1 MVTQAVC
8 LWDLSSGHLVR
19 TIRDHE
25 ATVFSIAFS
34 PDGDILVTSD
44 AFGRVKVW
52 SALISHSQIL
62 TSTEEAHDLGVN
74 CICFSPIFTKG
85 VLTTEF
91 HLMTCGNDGFVSRWT
106 IQTGNVKEIR
116 LVTRRRAHDGSA
128 MAVSVSPDGSTVVTG
143 GGDKVIKTWSQF
155 LEPCQ
160 CLEGHSRY
168 VTSLSFSP
176 CGQILVS
183 GSNDKSIRV
192 WARSDTEHISFQ
204 NSSGNNDSRA
214 DNRYQVQLSKSK
226 TRHLG
231 TLAGHSLDVTSI
243 DARDSV
249 IVSGCADSLV
259 RVWRR
264 SESEEKYFELDI
276 SPLAG
281 HSYAVYCVRLDAGG
295 ERLVSAGLDG
305 CVILWSLSSGDI
317 IQNWI
322 HPEKLAFRV
331 VTLSPDCAEIAAG
344 GDDNNIYRWSVGQAD
359 WTERILRW
367 HDSTV
372 QALAFSPASD
382 LLASGCSGGAL
393 SIWSSHSFAP
403 LMTHVDGHDLG
414 VTGMQF
420 IKDGSL
426 VTVGNDGEI
435 KIWSVHLTEDLR
447 CEAVVRAHHTSILSL
462 WISDDQEILVTG
474 SGDKTCKVWRVSSLA
489 CVATLGPHETYVT
502 GAAGD
507 RLTGALAAGVGRSI
521 VLYRLPASDPVTS
534 ARGHDITLWSAVDVT
549 HWLGTL
555 GLSETGEKLCN
566 VDGAQLRQLSI
577 DELIILGIDEEIAGK
592 IWSETQLMCDGSGE
606 IPSEFVCPITCD
618 IMTSPVRCC
627 DGFVYEECAIKVGV

>member
-44 AFGRVKVW
+44 AFGRVKIW
-52 SALISHSQIL
+52 SALIGHSQIL

-74 CICFSPIFTKG
+74 CICFSPIFTQG
-85 VLTTEF
+85 VLTTEY
-91 HLMTCGNDGFVSRWT
+91 HLMTCGNDGFVSRWN
-106 IQTGNVKEIR
+106 IQTGNTKEIS

-160 CLEGHSRY
+160 CLEGHTRY

-192 WARSDTEHISFQ
+192 WSRSDTGHISFQ
-204 NSSGNNDSRA
+204 NSFGNNDSRA
-214 DNRYQVQLSKSK
+214 DNRYQVQLSKSQG
-226 TRHLG
+226 RHLD
-231 TLAGHSLDVTSI
+231 TLAGHSLDVTSL

-259 RVWRR
+259 RVWRW

-281 HSYAVYCVRLDAGG
+281 HTYAVYCVRLDAGG

-317 IQNWI
+317 IQSWI

-344 GDDNNIYRWSVGQAD
+344 GDDNNIYRWSVGQGD
-359 WTERILRW
+359 GTERISRW

-393 SIWSSHSFAP
+393 SIWSSHSCAP

-420 IKDGSL
+420 TKDGSL

-435 KIWSVHLTEDLR
+435 KIWSVHLTDDLR

-555 GLSETGEKLCN
+555 GWSETGEKLCN
-566 VDGAQLRQLSI
+566 VDGAQLRQLSV
-577 DELIILGIDEEIAGK
+577 DELIKLGIDEEIAGK
-592 IWSETQLMCDGSGE
+592 IWSEIQLMSDGSGE

-627 DGFVYEECAIKVGV
+627 DGFVYEESAIKVGV